1 MNAALLAEKIDAPIN
16 RLLTVRTNAMRLTG
30 GGGIFRLGTQAECI
44 RLFLDKN
51 LRWMKYRSV
60 PTANIWSREYS
71 PHPGEHFHL
80 GYHLPDELDDAFVRQ
95 IADWLDEDV
104 SEWETGGELVAQ
116 SDHDNWQIKR
126 CIRGSTTGKTIATY
140 ITKAE
145 PNVIVSAWGKVA
157 ENERKPYRKGRNSS
171 GGEGPIEGNGKHAYR
186 WGTSTLIG
194 RTQRNRHGYD
204 Q

>member
-1 MNAALLAEKIDAPIN
+1 
-16 RLLTVRTNAMRLTG
+16 MRETG
-30 GGGIFRLGTQAECI
+30 GGGIVRMGTQPECV

-51 LRWMKYRSV
+51 LRWMKYRNV

-71 PHPGEHFHL
+71 RHHGEHFHL
-80 GYHLPDELDDAFVRQ
+80 GYHQRDELDVAFAEQ
-95 IADWLDEDV
+95 LADWLDEDV
-104 SEWETGGELVAQ
+104 SEWGTGGELVAQ
-116 SDHDNWQIKR
+116 SDNDNWQIKR
-126 CIRGSTTGKTIATY
+126 CIRGGTTGKTIATY

-145 PNVIVSAWGKVA
+145 PNVIIRAWGKVT
-157 ENERKPYRKGRNSS
+157 ENERKPYRKGLNAS

-194 RTQRNRHGYD
+194 RAQRKRHGYD